1 MSLEGTIS
9 RPRPSPF
16 PTRTESI
23 ALIKNQR
30 VHNLVLPGPG
40 EIVTS
45 RARQQGMV
53 VASATG
59 LLVLVQELEG
69 LQRSLLPPL
78 HPCRKPL
85 VMLRGAKRRNTEVA
99 TRTDENVDVQCFS
112 ILPGTCSP
120 RLLESKPNF
129 TPPSPCPS
137 CPIP

>member
-1 MSLEGTIS
+1 MSLKGTIS

-53 VASATG
+53 VASAAV

-78 HPCRKPL
+78 HPCRNRL
-85 VMLRGAKRRNTEVA
+85 VMLRGAKRRNAEVA
-99 TRTDENVDVQCFS
+99 TRTDEKIDVQCFC

-120 RLLESKPNF
+120 RLLESKPNC
-129 TPPSPCPS
+129 TPRSLYPSS
-137 CPIP
+137 SIL

>member
-1 MSLEGTIS
+1 M
-9 RPRPSPF
+9 
-16 PTRTESI
+16 
-23 ALIKNQR
+23 
-30 VHNLVLPGPG
+30 LPGPR

-78 HPCRKPL
+78 HPCCNPL

-120 RLLESKPNF
+120 RLLESKSNC
-129 TPPSPCPS
+129 TPPSPRPS
-137 CPIP
+137 RPIP